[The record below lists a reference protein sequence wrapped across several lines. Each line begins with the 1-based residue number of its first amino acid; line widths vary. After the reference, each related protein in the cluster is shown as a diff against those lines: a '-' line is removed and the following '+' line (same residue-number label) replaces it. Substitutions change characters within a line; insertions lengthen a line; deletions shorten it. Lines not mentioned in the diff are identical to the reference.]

1 LKAVAQNKKELR
13 GYFRGLL
20 AGLAPFE
27 RKLADKLICKSLL
40 SLEEFKNAHSIM
52 TYLSFADEVD
62 TLNFAR
68 RVLEC
73 GKRLIVPKVQT
84 QKKNLLPCEVK
95 NLEEGLLPGL
105 YGILEPDE
113 SHTHPV
119 EAGEIDFHVIPALA
133 LDRSGFRLGRG
144 GGYYDRFLSKIEGH
158 FFTVGICYN
167 CQLVEELPRETWDIP
182 VNCIVTENGIIHLNE
197 TNSEQTTNKRG
208 GAS

>member
-1 LKAVAQNKKELR
+1 LKTAIQNKNELR
-13 GYFRGLL
+13 RYFRGLL
-20 AGLAPFE
+20 AGIAPAE
-27 RKLADKLICKSLL
+27 RKVADELICSSLL
-40 SLEEFKNAHSIM
+40 SLEEFKNAQSIM

-84 QKKNLLPCEVK
+84 QRKNLLPCEVK

-113 SHTHPV
+113 NHTHPV
-119 EAGEIDFHVIPALA
+119 EAGVIDFHVVPALA

-144 GGYYDRFLSKIEGH
+144 GGYYDRFLSGIEGR

-167 CQLVEELPRETWDIP
+167 CQLVDELPREQWDIP
-182 VNCIVTENGIIHLNE
+182 VKRVVTDKGIIHLNV
-197 TNSEQTTNKRG
+197 TNSERATNKRG
-208 GAS
+208 GA